1 MNFSTFSQRFY
12 ELMHPEP
19 LEDLPDIIHPTTSG
33 AFYGLSVVLQLN
45 KYEDELR
52 GTEFGKILPAFRV
65 SIHDPHKPADMR
77 SEAIKVEPGYS
88 STFLITPNQVDKDVN
103 FVPIYGTLT

>member
-1 MNFSTFSQRFY
+1 
-12 ELMHPEP
+12 MHPEP